1 MRRADVRGVGEY
13 PPSSELAAIRGAR
26 ADATTKS
33 AASGCRVSM
42 AKAKAK
48 QPAKQASAAGGVPKK
63 SHKKKP
69 SSELIAPKPKPKRS
83 EGNSAPAHVERT
95 LAQGL
100 GSQPPGHALGRP
112 GRRPA
117 WPSLPFRAFWAWF
130 QGPVLR
136 NQAATATTSATSCD
150 RSCSGRRGS
159 STEARRKLARAGHR
173 A

>member
-1 MRRADVRGVGEY
+1 M
-13 PPSSELAAIRGAR
+13 
-26 ADATTKS
+26 
-33 AASGCRVSM
+33 SM

-83 EGNSAPAHVERT
+83 EGNSAAAHVEST

-100 GSQPPGHALGRP
+100 GSQPPEHASAAQGSGQPGSVGRSERSGP
-112 GRRPA
+112 GFIGMFA
-117 WPSLPFRAFWAWF
+117 I
-130 QGPVLR
+130 
-136 NQAATATTSATSCD
+136 QAPTATTSATSCA

-159 STEARRKLARAGHR
+159 STEARRNSKRFGRRA
-173 A
+173 